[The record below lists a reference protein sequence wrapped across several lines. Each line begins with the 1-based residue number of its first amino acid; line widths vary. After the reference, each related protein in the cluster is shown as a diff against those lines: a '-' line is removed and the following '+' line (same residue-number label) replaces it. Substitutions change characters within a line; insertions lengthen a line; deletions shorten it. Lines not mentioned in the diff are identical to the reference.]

1 MASVH
6 SEKPSHIDNEKI
18 DGEKHEF
25 GESQD
30 SPVRKNVLDVDL
42 DERGKLNAIFENPL
56 AGVPREQ
63 LLRDVEDFCQQHDL
77 MEHVENMKK
86 GALAA
91 QSPWDIHNIPELT
104 PEDVHILEHEQ
115 THKWDQ
121 PWRLY
126 WLVSMASLAAAVQ
139 GMDET

>member
-1 MASVH
+1 MAS
-6 SEKPSHIDNEKI
+6 EPSDKASHNDNEKI
-18 DGEKHEF
+18 DEKKNDL
-25 GESQD
+25 QD
-30 SPVRKNVLDVDL
+30 ETIRNDVLDLDI

-56 AGVPREQ
+56 AGVSKEQ
-63 LLRDVEDFCQQHDL
+63 LLKDVEDFCQQNDL
-77 MEHVENMKK
+77 MDSCETMKK

-91 QSPWDIHNIPELT
+91 QSPWNIHNIPELT
-104 PEDVHILEHEQ
+104 PEDVEILEHEK

-121 PWRLY
+121 PWMLY